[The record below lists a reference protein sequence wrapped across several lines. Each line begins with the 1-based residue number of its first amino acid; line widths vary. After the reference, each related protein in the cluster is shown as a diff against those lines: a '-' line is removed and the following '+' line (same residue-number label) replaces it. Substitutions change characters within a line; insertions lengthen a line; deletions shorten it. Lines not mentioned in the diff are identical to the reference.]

1 VSQSRELLLIHRLL
15 VIIALNA
22 LVLIHLL
29 DLPSKVEE
37 TPYLAVGYVLLISV
51 AILLMQALISHESTV
66 LFALAAGVGCTVAG
80 AFVLTRT
87 VGLPGATGDIGNWT
101 EPLGLASLVVD
112 VQLVLQSGFALF
124 LRVQPHNVMQVSS
137 ERSVQ
142 EIVR

>member
-1 VSQSRELLLIHRLL
+1 MSQPRESLLIRRLL

-37 TPYLAVGYVLLISV
+37 TPYLALGYVLLISV
-51 AILLMQALISHESTV
+51 SLFLMRALISRESTV
-66 LFALAAGVGCTVAG
+66 LFALAAGVGCAVAG

-101 EPLGLASLVVD
+101 EPLGLASLIVD
-112 VQLVLQSGFALF
+112 VLLILQSGFAMVLC
-124 LRVQPHNVMQVSS
+124 VQPANVAQVSN
-137 ERSVQ
+137 ERSVH
-142 EIVR
+142 ESLR